1 MDFLLNLDIGLLFFI
16 NRTLAN
22 PIFDKIFTL
31 LTVQEHW
38 YIVYTIL
45 IYFLLFKFQWRGR
58 IFLLTLMLAITL
70 ADQLSS
76 HVIKEL
82 VERIRPCHTF
92 SDIRLLVP
100 CGAGKSFPSSHAVNN
115 FAAAIIL
122 GSFFKNYKIHF
133 ILLASLIAFSRVY
146 VGVHYPSDVLAGAI
160 LGTLIGVLF
169 IYFHKKLIYKLFKNK
184 ENEI

>member
-1 MDFLLNLDIGLLFFI
+1 MDFLLNLDTGLLFFI

-22 PIFDKIFTL
+22 PIFDRLFVL

-38 YIVYTIL
+38 YIVYAVL
-45 IYFLLFKFQWRGR
+45 IYFLLFKFERKGR
-58 IFLLTLMLAITL
+58 LFLLTLIITIAV

-82 VERIRPCHTF
+82 VGRLRPCHNL

-115 FAAAIIL
+115 FAAAIFL
-122 GSFFKNYKIHF
+122 GSFFRNYRSHF
-133 ILLASLIAFSRVY
+133 IIIASLIAISRVY
-146 VGVHYPSDVLAGAI
+146 VGVHYPSDVLAGAL
-160 LGTLIGVLF
+160 LG
-169 IYFHKKLIYKLFKNK
+169 
-184 ENEI
+184 